1 MTLPSGTRGD
11 VARQPPQC
19 YVPATFDPDRHQALE
34 RQLHRLVGAV
44 QWLEREVKEQ
54 RDCHSTLAQAAVLES
69 ELREIVAML
78 IDGHLRHCVTQAI
91 ERRQPADE
99 IARMLAP
106 IQSILFT
113 SHH

>member
-11 VARQPPQC
+11 AARQPPHC

-34 RQLHRLVGAV
+34 V
-44 QWLEREVKEQ
+44 
-54 RDCHSTLAQAAVLES
+54 
-69 ELREIVAML
+69 VAML
-78 IDGHLRHCVTQAI
+78 VDGHLRHCVTQAI
-91 ERRQPADE
+91 ERRQPPDE